1 MEKGIILENSRI
13 YHSNDIKVAA
23 KELVKSRILVLY
35 IIMSIIFVALGGF
48 LVGLSFSYDKNLT
61 ILFSGIFI
69 LVIVLLMWGMYA
81 YTFIKINKKDYKD
94 TEYRYTFYED
104 EVIIDTNAKN
114 LDQHMILTYDQFLT
128 GKKSKNYTFLYINR
142 QQALFF
148 LNTDLNEEVYK
159 LLKNKVNR
167 FKDWQNG
174 TFRYRKVK
182 I

>member
-114 LDQHMILTYDQFLT
+114 LDQHMVLTYDQFLT

-167 FKDWQNG
+167 FKD
-174 TFRYRKVK
+174 
-182 I
+182 

>member
-1 MEKGIILENSRI
+1 MEKKIILENSRI
-13 YHSNDIKVAA
+13 YHSDDIKVAA

-35 IIMSIIFVALGGF
+35 IIMSIIFLALGGF
-48 LVGLSFSYDKNLT
+48 LVGLSFSYDKNIT

-69 LVIVLLMWGMYA
+69 LVIVLLIWGMYA

-167 FKDWQNG
+167 FKD
-174 TFRYRKVK
+174 
-182 I
+182 

>member
-35 IIMSIIFVALGGF
+35 IIMSIIFLALGGF
-48 LVGLSFSYDKNLT
+48 LVGLSFSYDKNIT

-167 FKDWQNG
+167 FKD
-174 TFRYRKVK
+174 
-182 I
+182 

>member
-1 MEKGIILENSRI
+1 MEKNIILENTRI
-13 YHSNDIKVAA
+13 YHSDDIKLAA
-23 KELVKSRILVLY
+23 KELVKSRNLVLY
-35 IIMSIIFVALGGF
+35 IIMSIIFVAFGGF
-48 LVGLSFSYDKNLT
+48 LVGLSFLYDKNLT

-81 YTFIKINKKDYKD
+81 YIFIKINKKDYKD

-114 LDQHMILTYDQFLT
+114 LDQHMVLTYDQFLT

-148 LNTDLNEEVYK
+148 LNDDLNEEVYK
-159 LLKNKVNR
+159 LLKNKVKNY
-167 FKDWQNG
+167 KG
-174 TFRYRKVK
+174 
-182 I
+182 